1 MTSKS
6 IFENLDKS
14 VIDSILSDKRNECV
28 VFQKGEII
36 FDENNFSKKLG
47 ILRVGKAKVRNRG
60 VGGVTIRVLV
70 EGSCFGVASLFNDS
84 DRYVSVIEAL
94 EVCEV
99 LFIPQEVLSEKMIE
113 HPLLAQNFIRF
124 LTNRIIYLNT
134 LIDAYSSPTV
144 ESKLARYLIAY
155 SQGHD
160 APFDINMSELSRILG
175 VGRASL
181 YRATESFEQRGLI
194 EKKGKTFVILDP
206 KKLSEI

>member
-6 IFENLDKS
+6 IFENLDRS
-14 VIDSILSDKRNECV
+14 VVDSILSDERNESV

-47 ILRVGKAKVRNRG
+47 ILRAGKAKVRNRG

-144 ESKLARYLIAY
+144 ESKLARYLMAY

-175 VGRASL
+175 AGRASL